1 MSTPI
6 RWTSA
11 GGTSNGS
18 CGCGKPRSPHPDS
31 YFRRYADLT
40 DAEAVETAN
49 RIWSSINEPNL
60 VENILP
66 TRGRATLVMTKG
78 PDHAVSRIRLRK
90 L

>member
-1 MSTPI
+1 VDPTPPDVRPRYIARFLRLRSTAF
-6 RWTSA
+6 TY
-11 GGTSNGS
+11 
-18 CGCGKPRSPHPDS
+18 PHS

-40 DAEAVETAN
+40 DDEAEQTAN

-60 VENILP
+60 VQNIQP

-78 PDHAVSRIRLRK
+78 ADHSVSRIRLRK